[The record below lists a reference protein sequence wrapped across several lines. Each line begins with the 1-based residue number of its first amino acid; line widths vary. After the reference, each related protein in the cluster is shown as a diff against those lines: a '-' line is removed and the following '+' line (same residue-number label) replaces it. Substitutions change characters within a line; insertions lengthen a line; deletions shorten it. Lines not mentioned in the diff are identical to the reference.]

1 MNFSLNRPVIRALI
15 AKDWQ
20 LFQKQLAAYVLAAI
34 VSLTLLSVPQW
45 WSFYLGSLL
54 LIIILV
60 AVACFAIST
69 SLLTERKEQT
79 LAFVMS
85 LPVSPLDLTVAKL
98 AGNLL
103 TFGVAFALILACTVG
118 VILYTPLP
126 DGLLVLALLLFGH
139 ILVAYSISLAV
150 AMQVQSEGWNTFVM
164 IASMVMINPFLV
176 MIGQIE
182 SIESVTRSETIII
195 SSPAWAILATQILV
209 SIAAIGLTAWWQGR
223 KAAFY

>member
-1 MNFSLNRPVIRALI
+1 MNYVLNRPVIRALI
-15 AKDWQ
+15 VKDWQ
-20 LFQKQLAAYVLAAI
+20 LFQKQLALYVLAAI

-45 WSFYLGSLL
+45 WTFYLGSLL

-98 AGNLL
+98 AGNFL
-103 TFGVAFALILACTVG
+103 TFGVPFVLILACTIG

-139 ILVAYSISLAV
+139 VLVAYSLSLAV

-164 IASMVMINPFLV
+164 IASMVMINPFL
-176 MIGQIE
+176 MLIGQIE
-182 SIESVTRSETIII
+182 SIEGVTRGDEIII
-195 SSPAWAILATQILV
+195 SSTALAILTAQVLI
-209 SIAAIGLTAWWQGR
+209 SISAIGLTAWWQGR